1 MHNYLQSISCFKM
14 IYEETEEKDG
24 TCAINECGNN
34 NNDPLYNDTLS
45 RKVPSA
51 LTVENKKLIKN
62 DQSVRTVIERRSPDQ
77 FLKSKRVEQC
87 NGKLD
92 SKNDTKSISASTFN
106 NSIVSPVTKVQIVT
120 PCTRCAEISNIVQD
134 IDDESDA
141 RTNIRRLK
149 ELIASKRE
157 DFFFGNDSTFSSFP
171 VTSK

>member
-1 MHNYLQSISCFKM
+1 M
-14 IYEETEEKDG
+14 IYEETEEKDV
-24 TCAINECGNN
+24 TCAANECGNN

-45 RKVPSA
+45 RKISPA
-51 LTVENKKLIKN
+51 LILGNKKLIKKK
-62 DQSVRTVIERRSPDQ
+62 DQSHRTVVEKRSPDE
-77 FLKSKRVEQC
+77 FFKSKRVEQC
-87 NGKLD
+87 NGELD
-92 SKNDTKSISASTFN
+92 SKNDTKNIGASAFI
-106 NSIVSPVTKVQIVT
+106 NSIVSPVTKVEIVT

-141 RTNIRRLK
+141 RTNIKRLK